1 MVQVYRSNNA
11 ILLPPFSCLDKVA
24 NALTWSDLQWWGR
37 GHLLQWKSCVY
48 KPESAWLPRAMPGS
62 RHRLVQS
69 EWGKANHH
77 DVLIAACS
85 ATNACSPGL
94 HAWDCMH

>member
-1 MVQVYRSNNA
+1 MVGTGS
-11 ILLPPFSCLDKVA
+11 PPTVEEL
-24 NALTWSDLQWWGR
+24 
-37 GHLLQWKSCVY
+37 CVQAGVSRLCRT
-48 KPESAWLPRAMPGS
+48 SARLPRAMPGS
-62 RHRLVQS
+62 RYRLVQS